1 MHYSTKRRVVL
12 GMTTGGLLMTGL
24 GMASAQADTTASG
37 GTAHSPGIGSGNAVE
52 VPINAPIN
60 VCGNQLDVIG
70 ILNSVTGNSCENK
83 GGGGSTSATGSA
95 KGSPGI
101 GSGNLIEVPINA
113 PVNVCGNQL
122 DVIGIGDT
130 VHGNSCENK
139 GSGGSTT
146 ATGSAKGSPGI
157 GSGNLIQVPINTP
170 VNVCGNQVDVIGI
183 LNSVTG
189 NSCENGGSGGKPPHP
204 HPTPTPPG
212 TPTPTPTTPVTPPP
226 TSTPTTPPTGCS
238 CPPPP
243 PPTTPCPPSGTTTP
257 TSTASTPGTPGTP
270 GTSGTPSST
279 PSSTATTT
287 KPPTGTPSATSTSTG
302 WHGGGGSGGHNGT
315 GSGTGSNGSSSGGK
329 SGGVL
334 AHTGSGA
341 MTVAPLGAG
350 LIGGGVFL
358 RRRFPSRSH

>member
-24 GMASAQADTTASG
+24 GMANAQADTTASG
-37 GTAHSPGIGSGNAVE
+37 GTAHSPGIGSGNTIQL
-52 VPINAPIN
+52 PINAPIN

-83 GGGGSTSATGSA
+83 GSGSTSASGSA
-95 KGSPGI
+95 KGSPGV
-101 GSGNLIEVPINA
+101 GSGNLIQIPINA
-113 PVNVCGNQL
+113 PINVCGNQL
-122 DVIGIGDT
+122 DIIGIGDT
-130 VHGNSCENK
+130 VHGNSCETASMK
-139 GSGGSTT
+139 SAGGGSTT
-146 ATGSAKGSPGI
+146 ASGSAKGSPGI
-157 GSGNLIQVPINTP
+157 GSGNLIQIPINTP

-204 HPTPTPPG
+204 SPTP
-212 TPTPTPTTPVTPPP
+212 PTPTPTQPVTPPP
-226 TSTPTTPPTGCS
+226 TGCE

-243 PPTTPCPPSGTTTP
+243 PPTTPCPPSATA
-257 TSTASTPGTPGTP
+257 TSTATPPG
-270 GTSGTPSST
+270 SPSST
-279 PSSTATTT
+279 PTT
-287 KPPTGTPSATSTSTG
+287 PPTGSPSATNTG
-302 WHGGGGSGGHNGT
+302 WHGGSSGGNGKS
-315 GSGTGSNGSSSGGK
+315 SGGNSSGGK
-329 SGGVL
+329 STGVL